1 MSAAEAGRCPPLELV
16 PRLVRAMMVKV
27 LLPASNAP
35 RVGRRQVYGTG
46 RGGAFVSFSTSFN
59 IFNPSVLRVVM
70 GLVGNGNIK
79 VKRSKGSFE
88 VEKRKSETAKVV
100 WFCETAI
107 VPHATKSESER
118 IT

>member
-46 RGGAFVSFSTSFN
+46 RRGAFVSFSTSFN
-59 IFNPSVLRVVM
+59 TFNPSVLRVVM

-79 VKRSKGSFE
+79 VKRQA
-88 VEKRKSETAKVV
+88 VKR
-100 WFCETAI
+100 
-107 VPHATKSESER
+107 
-118 IT
+118 

>member
-16 PRLVRAMMVKV
+16 PRLVRAMVKV

-79 VKRSKGSFE
+79 AKRSKGSFE
-88 VEKRKSETAKVV
+88 VGTRKSETAKVV

-107 VPHATKSESER
+107 VPHEK
-118 IT
+118 

>member
-1 MSAAEAGRCPPLELV
+1 MEREIESSSSCGYNEGGVGGASTISLDPLPMSAAEAGRCPPLELV
-16 PRLVRAMMVKV
+16 PRLVRAMVKV

-79 VKRSKGSFE
+79 VKRSK
-88 VEKRKSETAKVV
+88 VKR
-100 WFCETAI
+100 
-107 VPHATKSESER
+107 
-118 IT
+118 